1 MDALAALGLAAAVV
15 QFTDFGVRLLT
26 DSVHVYRSATG
37 QTSQH
42 VELGAI
48 CDDLSQ
54 LAKRIELQSSTYNGV
69 KRKLTEAEED
79 LLRLAQ
85 KCQNITSELSNS
97 LSRLRASRGST
108 GKINLVKESVAVAL
122 RTYQSK
128 EQIASLR
135 GSLHDIR
142 QQMMMASL
150 SILWERSESNTDS
163 LSQISLQQA
172 GMMDALNRID
182 HVTRSL
188 SPKVVQIAQT
198 VTDIAGGHSPEAS
211 FVKAIWN
218 SSWTPNGRAA
228 DIMKRAGGAIGLTN
242 QEEGHR
248 KFDEKQIDEF
258 CTLSILDSLRFE
270 AFDFRETAIPEAYQR
285 TFEWVFQDSES
296 APRDARW
303 DDFDKWLQA
312 PQGDI
317 YWITGKP
324 GAGKSTL
331 MKYLIH
337 HLTTKKRLES
347 WSNPLPLIISSF
359 YFWNAGSAKQKSQ
372 QGLLQTLL
380 YQFLCEMPHLTP
392 KICPRRWAL
401 LKIFD
406 RNALRVAPSW
416 TMDEVLESISIF
428 NKLYVG
434 KEFRLA
440 LFIDGLDE
448 FDGDYNNLIKMVNVF
463 HSCVGVKV
471 CVSSRPEN
479 AFVDAYRG
487 NPGLQVQTLT
497 RRDMEIYVRG
507 HFGANTAF
515 LELQKASSR
524 DADALLKQI
533 VIKSEGIF
541 LWVSLVVATL
551 LEELTEGDIL
561 AMQDLQNALDELPK
575 DLLELYRQIWTRI
588 KPRHAPQSSKMFQI
602 LEASEDP
609 VDVVTLWL
617 AENQGPLDFDMRTLT
632 VDRKD
637 YITQL
642 MTRRLSSR
650 TRGLLEISSD
660 GNVDYLHKSVKDWIN
675 MIWSEVCAM
684 GPPEFDPN
692 FALLVTE
699 TVKGL
704 SVGLSV
710 PEAQKRLRYAAEVK
724 DKESSVTVL
733 VTCLDSLHDLLT
745 DHVGNNYF
753 HKFQQYPSRQRWI
766 VHGQPAYPMVC
777 LAAQYSVLPYVR
789 AKVLSLPNI
798 FQQMYADSVSII
810 VCAVFGSL
818 YFDLGLEDPDSK
830 TVFPLDLPSPGP
842 LSRRYELVRV
852 LLHSGALGPPS
863 LYIRKA
869 PTRRELYGQRIRW
882 HPRAMHHGWGVYKR
896 LINRPGNQSQQFT
909 TLDGQQRDDYWDAVQ
924 KLFEEC
930 PDFGRWGGVIGLMKR
945 AVNHATM
952 NFG

>member
-1 MDALAALGLAAAVV
+1 MEAFAALGLAAAVV

-42 VELGAI
+42 VELGSI

-54 LAKRIELQSSTYNGV
+54 LANRIEMKSSTYNGV
-69 KRKLTEAEED
+69 KRKLTETEED

-85 KCQNITSELSNS
+85 KCQNITSQLNS
-97 LSRLRASRGST
+97 SLGRLRANRSSACR
-108 GKINLVKESVAVAL
+108 IDLVKESVAVAL

-142 QQMMMASL
+142 QQMMMSSL
-150 SILWERSESNTDS
+150 AILWERSESTTNS
-163 LSQISLQQA
+163 LGQISLQQT
-172 GMMDALNRID
+172 GMMEALGRID
-182 HVTRSL
+182 HATRSL
-188 SPKVVQIAQT
+188 SPKVVQISQAT
-198 VTDIAGGHSPEAS
+198 TDSAGGHSPEAS

-218 SSWTPNGRAA
+218 STWTPKGRVA
-228 DIMKRAGGAIGLTN
+228 DMMKRAGEAIGSAN
-242 QEEGHR
+242 QEEGHDT
-248 KFDEKQIDEF
+248 FDEKQTDEF

-270 AFDFRETAIPEAYQR
+270 AFDFRETAIPEAYRR
-285 TFEWVFQDSES
+285 TFEWVFRDSES

-303 DDFDKWLQA
+303 DDFDTWLQA
-312 PQGDI
+312 PQPDI

-337 HLTTKKRLES
+337 HPATKQRLEN
-347 WSNPLPLIISSF
+347 WSNPLGLPLIISSF
-359 YFWNAGSAKQKSQ
+359 YFWNAGSARQKSQ

-406 RNALRVAPSW
+406 RNALGVAPSW
-416 TMDEVLESISIF
+416 TMAEVLESISIF
-428 NKLYVG
+428 SKYVG

-448 FDGDYNNLIKMVNVF
+448 FDGDYNNLIELVNLF
-463 HSCVGVKV
+463 HSCPGVKV

-479 AFVDAYRG
+479 AFMDAYRG

-497 RRDMEIYVRG
+497 RRDMETYVRG

-515 LELQKASSR
+515 LELQRASPG

-551 LEELTEGDIL
+551 LEALTEGDIL

-575 DLLELYRQIWTRI
+575 DLLDLYRQIWTRI
-588 KPRHAPQSSKMFQI
+588 KPKHGPQSSKMFQI

-617 AENQGPLDFDMRTLT
+617 AENQGPLDFDLEALT
-632 VDRKD
+632 ADSDRKD

-650 TRGLLEISSD
+650 TRGLLEISPD

-675 MIWSEVCAM
+675 LIWSEVCALA
-684 GPPEFDPN
+684 PPEFDAH

-704 SVGLSV
+704 SVDQPV
-710 PEAQKRLRYAAEVK
+710 PRAEKRLRYAAEVK
-724 DKESSVTVL
+724 EQESSVAVL
-733 VTCLDSLHDLLT
+733 VTSLDSLHVLLT
-745 DHVGNNYF
+745 DRVGNDYF
-753 HKFQQYPSRQRWI
+753 HKFQRYPSRQRWI
-766 VHGQPAYPMVC
+766 THGQPAYPMVC
-777 LAAQYSVLPYVR
+777 LAAQYSVIPYVR
-789 AKVLSLPNI
+789 AKVLGLPNI

-810 VCAVFGSL
+810 VCAVFGSV
-818 YFDLGLEDPDSK
+818 YYDVGAEYPDSNK
-830 TVFPLDLPSPGP
+830 PAVPLALPFPGP
-842 LSRRYELVRV
+842 LSRRYELVRI

-863 LYIRKA
+863 LSIRKV
-869 PTRRELYGQRIRW
+869 PTWRELYGQRIRW
-882 HPRAMHHGWGVYKR
+882 HPRAMHYGWG
-896 LINRPGNQSQQFT
+896 QH
-909 TLDGQQRDDYWDAVQ
+909 DDYWDAVQ
-924 KLFEEC
+924 RLFEES
-930 PDFGRWGGVIGLMKR
+930 PDFRRWRGAMGLMKR